1 MKKNRI
7 STFIRMFNKK
17 KAAQQN
23 KTVVPLPTKRVG
35 QKERKVLTPEEL
47 LKDIPTKFKDEEL
60 SAWEPA
66 IRSMER
72 LIQDFYKKKNAGNP
86 KSKFD
91 ASYKEKGTYSQNSPP
106 PPLPYRPQ

>member
-23 KTVVPLPTKRVG
+23 KTVPLSTKKSRVG
-35 QKERKVLTPEEL
+35 QKERKVLTPKEL
-47 LKDIPTKFKDEEL
+47 LKDIPAKFKDEDL
-60 SAWEPA
+60 GTWEPA

-72 LIQDFYKKKNAGNP
+72 LIQDFYKKKDAGNP

-91 ASYKEKGTYSQNSPP
+91 ASYKEKGT
-106 PPLPYRPQ
+106 